1 MYTAPI
7 IPSTLAAGSGGIA
20 KRRPQAP
27 VPTGL
32 STARLL
38 VVHYGESQ
46 AVSDAPKTKPRETV
60 KERKYPCTVCGKRFT
75 RPSSLACH
83 RRTHTGEKP
92 HGCQFEGCDKHFS
105 VQSNLRRHM
114 RIHEKAHDSPAPRSK
129 RTGKPATPTS
139 PASPMPSPTVEPASR
154 ADDCLQPMRT
164 IPVTCDLTPMAA
176 TATTLSASPASA
188 CASALTPSPAYSS
201 SLWQAAIVA
210 NAGPMTAPIGSQHMF
225 RAALDHRS
233 PRYALQ
239 TDYTLSPP
247 PTAINHNLTALQTDA
262 KHFGFMPACYPMPMS
277 AHLPPSSFPES
288 HGLASAPTVPASP
301 YFSIN
306 SAQQH
311 MYSPA
316 AGMPMSLLFAPCS
329 PAAMNYSS
337 AAMPP
342 HMQDNQL
349 TYF

>member
-1 MYTAPI
+1 MYTAPS

-38 VVHYGESQ
+38 VVHYESESQ
-46 AVSDAPKTKPRETV
+46 HIDAPKSKPRETV

-114 RIHEKAHDSPAPRSK
+114 RIHEKARDSPAPRSK
-129 RTGKPATPTS
+129 RTAKTAT
-139 PASPMPSPTVEPASR
+139 PASPTPSPLVEPAAPAR

-164 IPVTCDLTPMAA
+164 ASRDLAPM
-176 TATTLSASPASA
+176 TATIASSMSPASA
-188 CASALTPSPAYSS
+188 CTSALTPSPAYSN
-201 SLWQAAIVA
+201 SLWQAAIAA

-233 PRYALQ
+233 PRFALQ
-239 TDYTLSPP
+239 NDYTLSPP
-247 PTAINHNLTALQTDA
+247 ATAINHNLAALQTDA
-262 KHFGFMPACYPMPMS
+262 KHFGFMPACYSMPMS
-277 AHLPPSSFPES
+277 AHLPPASYPDS

-301 YFSIN
+301 YFTVN
-306 SAQQH
+306 NTQQH

-316 AGMPMSLLFAPCS
+316 AGLPMSLLFAPCT
-329 PAAMNYSS
+329 PATMNYSS

-342 HMQDNQL
+342 QDSQL
-349 TYF
+349 TYY

>member
-1 MYTAPI
+1 MYSAPSI
-7 IPSTLAAGSGGIA
+7 QPTPAAGSGGIA

-46 AVSDAPKTKPRETV
+46 DAAVAPKHKPRETV

-92 HGCQFEGCDKHFS
+92 HACQFEGCDKHFS

-129 RTGKPATPTS
+129 RTTKTAT
-139 PASPMPSPTVEPASR
+139 PASPVSPAPSPIVDPAVSL

-164 IPVTCDLTPMAA
+164 APGPRDLAPMPA
-176 TATTLSASPASA
+176 TLSASPAST
-188 CASALTPSPAYSS
+188 LTPSPAYPNT
-201 SLWQAAIVA
+201 LWQAAVAA

-233 PRYALQ
+233 PRFALQ
-239 TDYTLSPP
+239 TDYSLSPP
-247 PTAINHNLTALQTDA
+247 STAINHNLAALQTDA
-262 KHFGFMPACYPMPMS
+262 KHFGFMPACYGMPMS
-277 AHLPPSSFPES
+277 AHLPTASYPES

-301 YFSIN
+301 YFSVN

-311 MYSPA
+311 MYSPTA
-316 AGMPMSLLFAPCS
+316 NLPMSLLFAPCS
-329 PAAMNYSS
+329 PVTINYSP
-337 AAMPP
+337 APMPP

-349 TYF
+349 TYY